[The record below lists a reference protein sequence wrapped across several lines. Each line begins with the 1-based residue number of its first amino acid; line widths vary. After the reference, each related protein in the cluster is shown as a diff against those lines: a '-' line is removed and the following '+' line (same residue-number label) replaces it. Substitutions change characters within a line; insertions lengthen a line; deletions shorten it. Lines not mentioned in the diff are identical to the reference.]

1 MNEYW
6 SKRKRKNDF
15 ENGFFLIWWIMH
27 FLEKL
32 VTINRRR
39 IYLVLEP
46 NYHATKFFSKNL
58 LAIEMK
64 KNKDMYEYTCLF
76 RAFNTRIK

>member
-1 MNEYW
+1 
-6 SKRKRKNDF
+6 
-15 ENGFFLIWWIMH
+15 MH

-58 LAIEMK
+58 LAIEIK
-64 KNKDMYEYTCLF
+64 KTKICM
-76 RAFNTRIK
+76 NTLVYLGLSILELSKTL